1 MVFEMDIDKTEY
13 IAGRKLQSDF
23 AAFCNK
29 AADSFDAFDFLSGPA
44 HEMRELSQSVIHPF
58 NVAVFGRMKTGKST
72 LINASVGRSLAV
84 TGVEEATATINVL
97 SHSDTPGTFVAHWK
111 DSPPESFPLEALQS
125 DWNGKTADVLD
136 RVKRVS
142 FLELFSDA
150 ESLKLCEITDTPGT
164 GSEESVHED
173 VTQNF
178 LAATEKQG
186 RRADAIIYVFP
197 PVGRESDLNNLETFR
212 KNNCIPGSNPY
223 NSVAVLHKWDHIF
236 WENGGDMADIRSK
249 AARLKDVMASMVA
262 DVIPVS
268 APLAL
273 AAVEAP
279 DDYWAYALA
288 LCRAVQWTDLE
299 RALSRDGK
307 WDRDALRC
315 AFRKSY
321 PLPWPSFQ
329 IIMREISQHAD
340 ACPDVA
346 TVRDRILQLSG
357 IRDLKVF
364 LDANFFKCGELIRQK
379 QTYNEILR
387 TQKKAYALMDRR
399 LAGLNR
405 DRQAWDALFN
415 DERLE
420 RDTFLSAWIA
430 QKRCDSLAEAEALS
444 RSYVDIDRAFIN
456 SEIRERIEDADN
468 VAWAGAMQRQG
479 RYLTETDVALLKR
492 AFAILVNP
500 SGNGLTDEE
509 RVAVYDLYEKM
520 AKVSN
525 QVDSF
530 VRDNASRIMQR
541 LSLILQ

>member
-1 MVFEMDIDKTEY
+1 MNEEKSEY

-29 AADSFDAFDFLSGPA
+29 AADSFDAFDFLNGPA
-44 HEMRELSQSVIHPF
+44 NEMRELCKSVIHPF

-72 LINASVGRSLAV
+72 LINALVGRSLAV

-97 SHSDTPGTFVAHWK
+97 AHSDAPGTFVAHWK

-125 DWNGKTADVLD
+125 DWNGKTSDVLE
-136 RVKRVS
+136 RVRRVS

-197 PVGRESDLNNLETFR
+197 PVGRESDADNLDTYR
-212 KNNCIPGSNPY
+212 KNNCLPGSDPY

-236 WENGGDMADIRSK
+236 WENGGDMADIQAK
-249 AARLKDVMASMVA
+249 AARLRTAMSTMVA

-279 DDYWAYALA
+279 DEFWIRVLDV
-288 LCRAVQWTDLE
+288 CRSTEWTDLE
-299 RALSRDGK
+299 RLISRDGK
-307 WDRDALRC
+307 WDRDDSRRDLR
-315 AFRKSY
+315 KIYS
-321 PLPWPSFQ
+321 LPWPSFQ
-329 IIMREISQHAD
+329 IIVREVSRHID
-340 ACPDVA
+340 ECEDVSSA
-346 TVRDRILQLSG
+346 RKRVLILSG
-357 IRDLKVF
+357 IQNLKLF
-364 LDANFFKCGELIRQK
+364 LDANFFKRGELIRQK

-387 TQKKAYALMDRR
+387 IKKNAYSLIERRMGKLEKDRR
-399 LAGLNR
+399 
-405 DRQAWDALFN
+405 AWDKLFN
-415 DERLE
+415 DGRYDGDNLMA
-420 RDTFLSAWIA
+420 AWIS
-430 QKRCDSLAEAEALS
+430 QRRSECIEESDSLK
-444 RSYVDIDRAFIN
+444 RSYVDVDRTFIN

-468 VAWAGAMQRQG
+468 LAWAESMLAQG
-479 RYLTETDVALLKR
+479 RFFTASEVQTLKDVYVRLAIGKGDETSEEDVYA
-492 AFAILVNP
+492 
-500 SGNGLTDEE
+500 
-509 RVAVYDLYEKM
+509 LYEKM
-520 AKVSN
+520 ANLSN
-525 QVDSF
+525 QVHSS

-541 LSLILQ
+541 LSMILR